1 MNLQRGLLWLKFSRR
16 YMFSPKSHSVI
27 NIIAMVSVI
36 ATAIPT
42 AAMIILLA
50 MFGGIS
56 QTIERLYSSVDA
68 DIEII
73 ASRGQTFESTQIDFE
88 EILQVEGVECAAPFL
103 EQSVVAATAQHRT
116 TLKLRGIDSLYHHVL
131 PINDFMVRGSAL
143 NLAEGSIVLGTAAAQ
158 TLGARSINSSIE
170 LYALNRRQLSTLLPT
185 SGFSRKRAEVA
196 GVVSINAEIDETIAI
211 AELGFTQSLLN
222 YVGRISGIAV
232 KLAEGANIKMVVTDI
247 ESVVGEEF
255 TVRTRDE
262 KSASLNALIHLE
274 RFAIILIGSFIAI
287 VAAFSIVGAVVML
300 ITDKRRDIATLR
312 SMGGNQRLIRN
323 IFVGEGVLL
332 TLLGCI
338 VGVIIGVGFTLGQ
351 QTFGWI
357 KIPGNMVFESYPV
370 ELNASDVAMVA
381 LVVISAGWLIS
392 RMTVGAKL
400 RRK

>member
-1 MNLQRGLLWLKFSRR
+1 MWLKFSRR

-36 ATAIPT
+36 AAAIPT

-247 ESVVGEEF
+247 ESVAGEEF

-262 KSASLNALIHLE
+262 KSASLNALIRLE
-274 RFAIILIGSFIAI
+274 RFAIILIGSFIAV

>member
-1 MNLQRGLLWLKFSRR
+1 MWLKFSRR

-36 ATAIPT
+36 AAAIPT

-73 ASRGQTFESTQIDFE
+73 ASRGQTFESTQIDCE

-232 KLAEGANIKMVVTDI
+232 KLAEGANIKIVVTDI
-247 ESVVGEEF
+247 ESVAGEEF

-262 KSASLNALIHLE
+262 KSASLNALIRLE
-274 RFAIILIGSFIAI
+274 RFAIILIGSFIAV

>member
-1 MNLQRGLLWLKFSRR
+1 MWLKFSRR

-36 ATAIPT
+36 AAAIPT

-232 KLAEGANIKMVVTDI
+232 KLAEGANVKKVVNDI
-247 ESVVGEEF
+247 ESVAGEEF

-262 KSASLNALIHLE
+262 KSASLNALIRLE

>member
-1 MNLQRGLLWLKFSRR
+1 MWFKFSRR

-36 ATAIPT
+36 AAAIPT

-73 ASRGQTFESTQIDFE
+73 ASRGQTFESDEISLD
-88 EILQVEGVECAAPFL
+88 EILSVDGVEHVAPFL

-222 YVGRISGIAV
+222 YTGRISGIAV
-232 KLAEGANIKMVVTDI
+232 KLDEGANIKMVVNDI
-247 ESVVGEEF
+247 ESVAGEEF

-262 KSASLNALIHLE
+262 KSASLNALIRLE

-300 ITDKRRDIATLR
+300 ITDKRGDIATLR

-400 RRK
+400 RRE

>member
-1 MNLQRGLLWLKFSRR
+1 MWLTFSRR

-36 ATAIPT
+36 AVAIPT

-73 ASRGQTFESTQIDFE
+73 AQRGQTFASDAIDLDRLT
-88 EILQVEGVECAAPFL
+88 EIEGIEHVAPFL
-103 EQSVVAATAQHRT
+103 EQSIVATTEQHRT
-116 TLKLRGIDSLYHHVL
+116 TLKLRGIDSLYHNVL
-131 PINDFMVRGSAL
+131 PVGDFIVRGRVN
-143 NLAEGSIVLGTAAAQ
+143 NLRAGEVVLGTAASQ
-158 TLGARSINSSIE
+158 TLGAQSIGRSIE

-185 SGFSRKRAEVA
+185 SGFSRKEAEVV
-196 GVVSINAEIDETIAI
+196 GVVSINAEIDETLAI

-222 YVGRISGIAV
+222 YAGRLSGIAI
-232 KLAEGANIKMVVTDI
+232 KLGNEANAT
-247 ESVVGEEF
+247 ECQELLREVVGEEF
-255 TVRTRDE
+255 RVRTRDE
-262 KSASLNALIHLE
+262 KSASLNALIGLE

-312 SMGGNQRLIRN
+312 AMGGNERLIRN

-332 TLLGCI
+332 TLLGCLI
-338 VGVIIGVGFTLGQ
+338 GLIIGVGFSLGQ
-351 QTFGWI
+351 EHFGWI

-370 ELNASDVAMVA
+370 HLTTTDVAVVAMVII
-381 LVVISAGWLIS
+381 VAGWLIS
-392 RMTVGAKL
+392 RLTVGAKL

>member
-1 MNLQRGLLWLKFSRR
+1 MWLKFSRR

-36 ATAIPT
+36 AAAIPT

-158 TLGARSINSSIE
+158 TLGARSINSNIE

-247 ESVVGEEF
+247 ESVAGEEF

-262 KSASLNALIHLE
+262 KSASLNALIRLE
-274 RFAIILIGSFIAI
+274 RFAIILIGSFIAV

>member
-1 MNLQRGLLWLKFSRR
+1 MNIQRGLLWFKFSRR

-36 ATAIPT
+36 AAAIPT

-73 ASRGQTFESTQIDFE
+73 ASRGQTFESDEISLD
-88 EILQVEGVECAAPFL
+88 EILSVDGVEHVAPFL

-222 YVGRISGIAV
+222 YTGRISGIAV
-232 KLAEGANIKMVVTDI
+232 KLDEGANIKMVVNDI
-247 ESVVGEEF
+247 ESVAGEEF

-262 KSASLNALIHLE
+262 KSASLNALIRLE

-300 ITDKRRDIATLR
+300 ITDKRGDIATLR

-400 RRK
+400 RRE

>member
-1 MNLQRGLLWLKFSRR
+1 MWLKFSRR

-36 ATAIPT
+36 AAAIPT

-232 KLAEGANIKMVVTDI
+232 KLAEGANVKKVVKDI
-247 ESVVGEEF
+247 ESVAGEEF
-255 TVRTRDE
+255 RVRTRDE
-262 KSASLNALIHLE
+262 KSASLNALIRLE
-274 RFAIILIGSFIAI
+274 RFAIILIGSFIAV

-323 IFVGEGVLL
+323 IFIGEGVLL